1 MDNIEVLISQEELEE
16 KTTQL
21 ARIITEEYQNED
33 LVLICILKGAVYFAI
48 DLSRKIENQNLI
60 LDFMKVGSYGEET
73 VSSGQIDLKY
83 DLSNSVEDKNVIIVE
98 DIIDTGYTLEYLKN
112 YLALKKPKSIKIC
125 VLLDK
130 EARRKVNISPDYYG
144 FKIPDEFVVGYGL
157 DYKDKYRNLPYV
169 GYVRKRTK

>member
-1 MDNIEVLISQEELEE
+1 
-16 KTTQL
+16 
-21 ARIITEEYQNED
+21 
-33 LVLICILKGAVYFAI
+33 
-48 DLSRKIENQNLI
+48 
-60 LDFMKVGSYGEET
+60 MKVGSYGEET

-83 DLSNSVEDKNVIIVE
+83 DLSNSVEGKNVIIVE